1 MTYLRIMFD
10 KLKNW
15 FRRRS
20 FFVICDPSDNSV
32 TFSKALFHHLKVM
45 DGDTAKVYVFSLA
58 TGAAPF
64 RDKGEY
70 AFVIN
75 PDLGG
80 AETQLADVQYNAKH
94 KTIGFECLVP
104 TVNRIIYDY
113 GLPHDHKVK
122 LSVKAGRSGDIKYY
136 KICMPHDKHFR

>member
-20 FFVICDPSDNSV
+20 FFVICDPSDNSI
-32 TFSKALFHHLKVM
+32 TFSKALFKHLKVM
-45 DGDTAKVYVFSLA
+45 DGDTAKMYVFRV
-58 TGAAPF
+58 GG
-64 RDKGEY
+64 DY
-70 AFVIN
+70 AFAIN

-80 AETQLADVQYNAKH
+80 AETQLADIQYNAKH

-104 TVNRIIYDY
+104 TVNRIVYDY
-113 GLPHDHKVK
+113 GLPHDRKVK

-136 KICMPHDKHFR
+136 KICRPHDKHLG